1 MTHLIFFL
9 SSHQPTT
16 VKKVPW
22 CFYPKDHGYNV
33 NTTNFVETD
42 TGFTLDIVRN
52 AKNNQSSAPVG
63 SPDINTLRVQVFYS
77 SATMLRFKV
86 GAPLFILCLTSQ
98 INDKTKSQNENG
110 MNLLCSH
117 FLSRSGTRTTL
128 GSRSRCR

>member
-1 MTHLIFFL
+1 MSHLIFFL

-16 VKKVPW
+16 IKKVPW

-33 NTTNFVETD
+33 NVTKFVETD

-77 SATMLRFKV
+77 SASMLRFKV
-86 GAPLFILCLTSQ
+86 GAPVLVFCLTSQ
-98 INDKTKSQNENG
+98 IDKKKKKKSE
-110 MNLLCSH
+110 
-117 FLSRSGTRTTL
+117 
-128 GSRSRCR
+128 